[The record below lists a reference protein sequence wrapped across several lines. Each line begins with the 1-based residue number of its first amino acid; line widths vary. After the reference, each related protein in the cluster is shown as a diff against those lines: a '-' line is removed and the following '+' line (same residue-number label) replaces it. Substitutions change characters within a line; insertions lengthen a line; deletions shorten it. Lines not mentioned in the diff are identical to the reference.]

1 MIETD
6 QQRRKLAAARL
17 SVISN
22 SGLIIIKII
31 AGLLSGSVSII
42 SEAIHSGVDL
52 LAAFIA
58 LFSVKTSHV
67 PADELHPFGHGK
79 IENISGTIEAL
90 LIFIAAGWIVYE
102 AVDKLLYV
110 RPLTSL
116 GLGMAVMLISAL
128 VNWAV
133 SRFLFKVGREADSIA
148 IQADAWHLRT
158 DVYTSSGV
166 MAGLALIW
174 LGGLLVPE
182 TNLHW
187 LDPVC
192 AIAVALIII
201 HAAYELTVKSAMD
214 LLDAKLPE
222 DEEIWIGGLISEYR
236 PSLHGFHKMRT
247 RKSGNFRFVE
257 FHIKVDPDMSVEA
270 SHHITEE
277 LSSRIEKQYPKAS
290 VTVHTEPCDGKCQ
303 DHCLAGCLLNEIERD
318 KLKQIV
324 NDAGS

>member
-110 RPLTSL
+110 RPLT
-116 GLGMAVMLISAL
+116 
-128 VNWAV
+128 
-133 SRFLFKVGREADSIA
+133 
-148 IQADAWHLRT
+148 
-158 DVYTSSGV
+158 
-166 MAGLALIW
+166 
-174 LGGLLVPE
+174 
-182 TNLHW
+182 
-187 LDPVC
+187 
-192 AIAVALIII
+192 
-201 HAAYELTVKSAMD
+201 
-214 LLDAKLPE
+214 
-222 DEEIWIGGLISEYR
+222 
-236 PSLHGFHKMRT
+236 
-247 RKSGNFRFVE
+247 
-257 FHIKVDPDMSVEA
+257 
-270 SHHITEE
+270 
-277 LSSRIEKQYPKAS
+277 
-290 VTVHTEPCDGKCQ
+290 
-303 DHCLAGCLLNEIERD
+303 
-318 KLKQIV
+318 
-324 NDAGS
+324 